1 MRRFFTLCL
10 ALVTLA
16 ACLPEEQP
24 AATADTVLGPA
35 DAICTAEPVF
45 EAPPMNACAG
55 GKTLRLAF
63 VGDVL
68 IHEQLQDFG
77 YKYGFDAVWS
87 QPAQYLRGADLAVAN
102 LEGPVAPGMT
112 EAREKVAD
120 PGPVMD
126 NLVYTGFPLFN
137 YHPLVLRDLVA
148 AGVDLVTTA
157 NNHVL
162 DRGREGAEMTLA
174 ELARAG
180 LPAVGSLPRQGPR
193 DFVHRRQT
201 ALGTIS
207 FIACTYGTNSI
218 RDGDDQVLQCFSET
232 DRLLS
237 LVRREAADPSVA
249 GVIVLPH
256 WGMQYVTRQN
266 SGQEDLARALVDAGA
281 LAVIGTHPHVVQPFA
296 ALPRA
301 DGGQALVVYSTG
313 NFISTPRYAPSAYE
327 AMALVDVCDG
337 GAGMVVHRAGWIAMK
352 MRLTTRGYWVDI
364 APRGAS
370 GEAGSAE
377 AFLREVAPGYAA
389 QPAACA
395 R

>member
-1 MRRFFTLCL
+1 MHRLFTLCL
-10 ALVTLA
+10 ALVALVG
-16 ACLPEEQP
+16 CLPEDKP
-24 AATADTVLGPA
+24 AATAETIPGPA

-45 EAPPMNACAG
+45 EAPPLNACAG
-55 GKTLRLAF
+55 GRTLRLAF

-68 IHEQLQDFG
+68 IHEQLQDYG
-77 YKYGFDAVWS
+77 YRYGFDAVWS

-102 LEGPVAPGMT
+102 LEGPVAPGMN
-112 EAREKVAD
+112 EARERVDD

-126 NLVYTGFPLFN
+126 NHVYTGFPLFN
-137 YHPLVLRDLVA
+137 YNPVVLRDLVA

-201 ALGTIS
+201 PLGTIA
-207 FIACTYGTNSI
+207 FIACTYGTNAI

-237 LVRREAADPSVA
+237 LVKREAADPAVA

-256 WGMQYVTRQN
+256 WGTQYINRPN
-266 SGQEDLARALVDAGA
+266 SGQRDLARALVDAGA
-281 LAVIGTHPHVVQPFA
+281 MAVIGTHPHTVQPFA
-296 ALPRA
+296 TLPRTG
-301 DGGQALVVYSTG
+301 GGQALVVYSTG
-313 NFISTPRYAPSAYE
+313 NFISTPRYPPSAYE

-337 GAGMVVHRAGWIAMK
+337 GAGLVVQRAGWIAMK

-364 APRGAS
+364 APRGAT

-377 AFLREVAPGYAA
+377 AFLRDKVPGFAA
-389 QPAACA
+389 QPAACSG
-395 R
+395 